1 METSFK
7 DYPFQSVAHRPA
19 FLEGQG
25 EAIDWCACG
34 FGWLYAFNQEEAARC
49 FCAAAAAQDDMAIA
63 WWGIAITNGP
73 FMNLPWDWF
82 TAAEKAKAL
91 AVCHAALQKALERCA
106 PPPKAVHGLIEALAQ
121 RFPSPVLPSEN
132 RLAEWERNYADAMI
146 GVYKQFG
153 ADPDIATLYIDS
165 QIMLTPW
172 ALYDVDRQAPN
183 PDGRAASIHHALDIA
198 LGRDKHYCVDSAHVG
213 LLHYDIHVHEMSPW
227 PERSLTSAQRLEN
240 LAAKDAGHLQHMPS
254 HIYALLGDYEGAARC
269 SRLAVATDKAFL
281 PALSHAPF
289 YRTLLCHDA
298 HMLMFAGMQMGNRA
312 DATRGAAIITDLLQ
326 DVLDEPPATHMVM
339 TLEGYLSTVSHVDIR
354 FGRWHEVLDRVFDGD
369 TASRP
374 VSWAMH
380 NYARAVASAALGL
393 FDSARQAAEAFDDA
407 RSAVPAEHAFFNN
420 PADAVLAV
428 ADLMMRGEMAY
439 HAGEIETAFELLYQ
453 AAAAEDR
460 LGYNEPR
467 AWMHPPRHA
476 LGALLLEQGRVAEA
490 LQVYECDLG
499 RNNDLPIS
507 RQNRGNIWSLA
518 GRVECLHRLED
529 SEMAA
534 ADANLAAAAGHADQ
548 TISSSCFCRG
558 RVTATSKD

>member
-1 METSFK
+1 MSFE
-7 DYPFQSVAHRPA
+7 DYPFRSVAHRPA
-19 FLEGQG
+19 FLVGEG
-25 EAIDWCACG
+25 EAVDWCACG
-34 FGWLYAFNQEEAARC
+34 FGWLYAFNQEEAARS
-49 FCAAAAAQDDMAIA
+49 FRAAAAIQDDMAIA
-63 WWGIAITNGP
+63 WWGIAIANGP
-73 FMNLPWDWF
+73 FMNLPWDWL
-82 TAAEKAKAL
+82 TAVEKAKAL
-91 AVCHAALQKALERCA
+91 SACHGALQKAFDRRA
-106 PPPKAVHGLIEALAQ
+106 AAPKAVRALIEALAR
-121 RFPSPVLPSEN
+121 RFPSPVMPSEDH
-132 RLAEWERNYADAMI
+132 LAEWERDYADAMMS
-146 GVYKQFG
+146 VYERFG
-153 ADPDIATLYIDS
+153 ADPDIAALYIDS

-183 PDGRAASIHHALDIA
+183 PDGRAELIHRALDIA
-198 LGRDKHYCVDSAHVG
+198 LGRNQHYCVESAHVG

-227 PERSLTSAQRLEN
+227 PERALTSAQRLEN

-254 HIYALLGDYEGAARC
+254 HIYALLGDYEAAARC
-269 SRLAVATDKAFL
+269 SRLAVVTDKAFL
-281 PALSHAPF
+281 PALPHAPF

-298 HMLMFAGMQMGNRA
+298 HMLMFAGMQMGNLA

-354 FGRWHEVLDRVFDGD
+354 FGRWQAVLDQVFDGD
-369 TASRP
+369 PASRP

-380 NYARAVASAALGL
+380 NYARAVASAALGFL
-393 FDSARQAAEAFDDA
+393 DSARHAAETFDEA
-407 RSAVPAEHAFFNN
+407 RGAVPAEYAFFNN

-490 LQVYECDLG
+490 LLVYECDLG
-499 RNNDLPIS
+499 CNDDLPIS

-518 GRVECLHRLED
+518 GRAECLHRLED

-534 ADANLAAAAGHADQ
+534 ADVDLAAAVSNADQ

-558 RVTATSKD
+558 CITETGKT